1 MYMKATDKVDLNSK
15 NGMFLTF
22 GGFTNLDRKHS
33 STRLCHIYV
42 FNHYDSS
49 HIVIMYHDIGTFA
62 GGDRAYM
69 YIVVTVNEANPH
81 LKTSLSTIMVDCEL
95 ENHKNIYKRT

>member
-1 MYMKATDKVDLNSK
+1 MADSQIWIESILVLDYVIF
-15 NGMFLTF
+15 MF
-22 GGFTNLDRKHS
+22 
-33 STRLCHIYV
+33 